1 LKKIIV
7 LFLIIIFGSAL
18 SSSFTIRNDDD
29 REIKDESYKFAF
41 TLPSGWTVKDRKE
54 TEAKDGI
61 SYSFQKDDTA
71 CALMLLAFKINA
83 VKNLDDFIYTI
94 EKDASLNIPQRDGDY
109 ILGDAN
115 YFDWKIAHYKD
126 VLAIEK
132 IYYFRTKEPDAP
144 NNFVYVMRFI
154 TDKIHNSDA
163 LQKQISKIADT
174 FVPTP
179 Q

>member
-1 LKKIIV
+1 MKK
-7 LFLIIIFGSAL
+7 LIIYLLFAIFSTGFSAKA
-18 SSSFTIRNDDD
+18 FAGDWD
-29 REIKDESYKFAF
+29 IKDESFKFAF
-41 TLPSGWTVKDRKE
+41 TLPDGWTQKDVKE

-61 SYSFQKDDTA
+61 SYSFAKTDSG
-71 CALMLLAFKINA
+71 CSMMLLAFKLTA

-109 ILGDAN
+109 VPGDAK
-115 YFDWKIAHYKD
+115 YFDWKIAYYKD
-126 VLAIEK
+126 AVTIEK

-144 NNFVYVMRFI
+144 TNFVYVMRFI
-154 TDKIHNSDA
+154 TDKIHNTDA
-163 LQKQISKIADT
+163 LRKQMSKIADT